1 MGSFCG
7 DGSEPTHLV
16 GIVVVRTDCQV
27 RQQPVEGNDRYN
39 AIATVVEHPSQRKTL
54 ADLSVPNGFH

>member
-1 MGSFCG
+1 MGSFLC
-7 DGSEPTHLV
+7 DGLEPTHLV
-16 GIVVVRTDCQV
+16 GIVLIGTDCQV

-39 AIATVVEHPSQRKTL
+39 AITTVVERPSQRKTL

>member
-16 GIVVVRTDCQV
+16 GIVVVGTDCQV

-39 AIATVVEHPSQRKTL
+39 AIATVVERPS
-54 ADLSVPNGFH
+54 